1 MNKKD
6 KWLINTRKKLFDIA
20 MEFKSAAA
28 LNGAGLT
35 MREADYFEKKLK
47 DFVNELQ

>member
-35 MREADYFEKKLK
+35 MRESDYFEKKLK
-47 DFVNELQ
+47 DLVAELQ

>member
-6 KWLINTRKKLFDIA
+6 KWLITTRKKLFDIA
-20 MEFKSAAA
+20 LEFKSAAA

-35 MREADYFEKKLK
+35 MRESDYFERKLK
-47 DFVNELQ
+47 DIVAELQ